1 MVSIN
6 YLVFDVKGNL
16 SFSET
21 NRNLIPGMD
30 FTCKDLLRTNFWKRA
45 VGLDASAELE
55 APAVTESALLDEV
68 MKLPKNYRAS
78 IYLYYYEGYTVKEIA
93 AMLGKSENAISAY
106 LSRGRKKLKLQ
117 LLPSGVERRSDYVTD
132 V

>member
-1 MVSIN
+1 MN
-6 YLVFDVKGNL
+6 A
-16 SFSET
+16 
-21 NRNLIPGMD
+21 
-30 FTCKDLLRTNFWKRA
+30 CKDLLRTNFWERA
-45 VGLDASAELE
+45 VDLDASAELE